1 LPDFGQN
8 PCLSSEKCYAVLQME
23 RADLRLHV
31 AQTFGVEPAAFD
43 RLYEAFAAYFD
54 VSLEEYVR
62 RRHLELQKAGAR
74 NEAIYAALLA
84 EARDMRFAERGLTE
98 RRIRRLIYG

>member
-1 LPDFGQN
+1 MLR
-8 PCLSSEKCYAVLQME
+8 ME

-31 AQTFGVEPAAFD
+31 TQNFGIEPAAFE
-43 RLYEAFAAYFD
+43 RLFEAFAAYFD
-54 VSLEEYVR
+54 VSLEEFVR

-74 NEAIYAALLA
+74 NETIYAALLA